1 MFGDILSS
9 TSSRLLLE
17 QGMSPSTSTSTVN
30 PIQSDIC
37 YDIFHETL
45 NSDQQDGRIHRRE
58 RKVVICP
65 NCQCQTDLVITPQKK
80 TKSCII
86 RVTLILT
93 IVLACCAF
101 KPCLLDDLKKFE
113 YKCVNCKQ
121 VVKSFKRI

>member
-1 MFGDILSS
+1 MLGDISSS

-17 QGMSPSTSTSTVN
+17 QGISPSSSSNTVN
-30 PIQSDIC
+30 PIQSHIC
-37 YDIFHETL
+37 YEIFHETL
-45 NSDQQDGRIHRRE
+45 HSDQQDGRIHRRE

-86 RVTLILT
+86 RVTLVLT
-93 IVLACCAF
+93 VVLACCAF